1 MKYDWS
7 DITETKIISLMKEN
21 YILLK
26 NDNQKYTD
34 GASDQYILVK
44 QN

>member
-1 MKYDWS
+1 MEYNWT
-7 DITETKIISLMKEN
+7 DITETKIILLMKEN

-26 NDNQKYTD
+26 NDNQKYSD
-34 GASDQYILVK
+34 GASDQYILVR